1 MTQMRYF
8 SFKELVC
15 KVLILSLHHHG
26 DIIYIFVTFILLPLL
41 FSHVYIFNVSIKFI
55 KNSNYFSSDLINI
68 LSKK

>member
-1 MTQMRYF
+1 MA
-8 SFKELVC
+8 
-15 KVLILSLHHHG
+15 IL
-26 DIIYIFVTFILLPLL
+26 YIFLLHLYYYLPLL